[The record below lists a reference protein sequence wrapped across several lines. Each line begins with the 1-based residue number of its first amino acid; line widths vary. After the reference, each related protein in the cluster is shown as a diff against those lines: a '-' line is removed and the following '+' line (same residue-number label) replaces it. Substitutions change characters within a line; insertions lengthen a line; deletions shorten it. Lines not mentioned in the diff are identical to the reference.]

1 MLQLALRFGYYK
13 KVPAVLRL
21 QKSYNRIHV
30 QHSNKCNNPPNSDFQ
45 VFFPQPACSQSVL
58 CTPHTL
64 VIVGLLISDAL
75 LALFFPP
82 FCLQKEKHIAV
93 VLK

>member
-21 QKSYNRIHV
+21 QKSYNRINV

-58 CTPHTL
+58 CTPPAPPHPVPNTKHSHT
-64 VIVGLLISDAL
+64 GY
-75 LALFFPP
+75 
-82 FCLQKEKHIAV
+82 CRIAH
-93 VLK
+93 K